1 MSEQTGTPDIESLI
15 ENGKNKKTAFCVQ
28 CPSKILNSGIGQ
40 YNQIKFPLPYIRKRS
55 EKSDDSEEEE
65 LSDYWVINDMYQFEN
80 IGYSNTVNGKK
91 YLTCADCE
99 IGPLGWFD
107 QETKVS
113 YLAVSRVK
121 YSD

>member
-1 MSEQTGTPDIESLI
+1 MSEDKETPDLESLI
-15 ENGKNKKTAFCVQ
+15 ENGKNKKSAYCAH
-28 CPSKILNSGIGQ
+28 CPSKILSAGIGQ
-40 YNQIKFPLPYIRKRS
+40 YEQIKFPLPYIRKRA
-55 EKSDDSEEEE
+55 EKEDGSEEEE

-99 IGPLGWFD
+99 LGPLGWFD

-113 YLAVSRVK
+113 YLAVYRVK
-121 YSD
+121 YCD